1 MPIMPRPEGK
11 ATKIAKKVLKNP
23 DLKTDSSKNI
33 KVDKSLLKDNRLN
46 IRR

>member
-1 MPIMPRPEGK
+1 MPVMPRPEGR

-23 DLKTDSSKNI
+23 DLKTDSVQNI
-33 KVDKSLLKDNRLN
+33 KIDRNFLKTNRLN